1 MESDSFKKRISSKL
15 KELNLDADTGSM
27 LIEELNFLSNILID
41 SYLGIKNTSQEGG
54 EDADGSRLRK
64 SLNEGAS

>member
-15 KELNLDADTGSM
+15 KELNLDAETDSI
-27 LIEELNFLSNILID
+27 LIEELNSLSDILID
-41 SYLGIKNTSQEGG
+41 SYLGIKNTSQEGS
-54 EDADGSRLRK
+54 EDADCSGLRK